1 MKIGIIHATKNS
13 MPPIIDTLNE
23 LEKDIE
29 VEHFLDENLLNEINK
44 QGRVT
49 NQLLNRLKKLV
60 NQALNA
66 QVDGIALSCSS
77 YSPFVKDIQKEINIP
92 IESIDIAMLETAVKH
107 STQIGVISTLKTAG
121 ETTEKLLK
129 EIARENNINIEV
141 DTAILTNAAKAL
153 SENKGDLYDQFIQKE
168 IDKLKQNNKI
178 VVMAQL
184 STNRALKTYHYNG
197 NIPILTSS
205 TYCLISLLDKIEKQQ
220 IDE

>member
-23 LEKDIE
+23 LEKNIE

-92 IESIDIAMLETAVKH
+92 IESIDIAMLEAAVKH
-107 STQIGVISTLKTAG
+107 STKIGVISTLETAG
-121 ETTEKLLK
+121 ETTENLLK
-129 EIARENNINIEV
+129 EIARANNINIEV

-153 SENKGDLYDQFIQKE
+153 SDNKGDLYDQIIQKE

-184 STNRALKTYHYNG
+184 STNRALKTYHYND

-205 TYCLISLLDKIEKQQ
+205 TYCIISLLDKIEKQQ